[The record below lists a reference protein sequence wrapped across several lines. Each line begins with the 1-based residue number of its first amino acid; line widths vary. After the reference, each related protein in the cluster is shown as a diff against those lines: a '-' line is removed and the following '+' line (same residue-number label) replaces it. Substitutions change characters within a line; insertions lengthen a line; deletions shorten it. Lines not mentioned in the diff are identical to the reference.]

1 MAEEG
6 REEETWGSCEV
17 VGAISEG
24 TRRTS
29 GPRSRY
35 GDPVGNQMPRLL
47 HCCTPIASRVTFA
60 LLPSLLLLISSFLP
74 KQIFPSPPREK
85 NTILFLSAVI
95 RLRLIGGGFING
107 GEREEKNLREM
118 TYRYTAEKRRRRNVS
133 SLIFFFFEFVF
144 IRGEGNS
151 IRNLSPLHNPESS
164 TAQSTYKPGVSSLG
178 PAPKRG
184 LFGSALTSTA
194 WIVA

>member
-60 LLPSLLLLISSFLP
+60 LLPSLLFLISSFLP

-107 GEREEKNLREM
+107 EEREEKNLREM
-118 TYRYTAEKRRRRNVS
+118 TYRYSGKEEKEERFFVNFFLS
-133 SLIFFFFEFVF
+133 SFLFEKKEIVY
-144 IRGEGNS
+144 ETYPPCT
-151 IRNLSPLHNPESS
+151 IRNPRPPNRRTSRGCPLSARLRNGDFSD
-164 TAQSTYKPGVSSLG
+164 L
-178 PAPKRG
+178 R
-184 LFGSALTSTA
+184 
-194 WIVA
+194 

>member
-60 LLPSLLLLISSFLP
+60 LLPSLLFLISSFLP

-95 RLRLIGGGFING
+95 QLRLIGGGFING
-107 GEREEKNLREM
+107 GGREK
-118 TYRYTAEKRRRRNVS
+118 KRISGR
-133 SLIFFFFEFVF
+133 
-144 IRGEGNS
+144 
-151 IRNLSPLHNPESS
+151 
-164 TAQSTYKPGVSSLG
+164 
-178 PAPKRG
+178 
-184 LFGSALTSTA
+184 
-194 WIVA
+194 

>member
-1 MAEEG
+1 MAEGG

-60 LLPSLLLLISSFLP
+60 LLPSLLFLISSFLP

-118 TYRYTAEKRRRRNVS
+118 TYRYSRKAEKEERFFVNY
-133 SLIFFFFEFVF
+133 FFFEFVF
-144 IRGEGNS
+144 IREEGNS
-151 IRNLSPLHNPESS
+151 IRNLSPLHSPESS

>member
-60 LLPSLLLLISSFLP
+60 LLPSLLFLISSFLP

-118 TYRYTAEKRRRRNVS
+118 TYRYSGKAEKEERFFVNFFLSSFLFEKKEIVYETYPPCTVRNPRPPNRRTSRGCPLSARLRNGDFS
-133 SLIFFFFEFVF
+133 DL
-144 IRGEGNS
+144 R
-151 IRNLSPLHNPESS
+151 
-164 TAQSTYKPGVSSLG
+164 
-178 PAPKRG
+178 
-184 LFGSALTSTA
+184 
-194 WIVA
+194 

>member
-1 MAEEG
+1 MAEGG

-60 LLPSLLLLISSFLP
+60 LLPSLLFLISSFLP

-107 GEREEKNLREM
+107 GGERGKESQGDDVPLQRK
-118 TYRYTAEKRRRRNVS
+118 S
-133 SLIFFFFEFVF
+133 
-144 IRGEGNS
+144 GEGGTFL
-151 IRNLSPLHNPESS
+151 R
-164 TAQSTYKPGVSSLG
+164 
-178 PAPKRG
+178 
-184 LFGSALTSTA
+184 
-194 WIVA
+194 